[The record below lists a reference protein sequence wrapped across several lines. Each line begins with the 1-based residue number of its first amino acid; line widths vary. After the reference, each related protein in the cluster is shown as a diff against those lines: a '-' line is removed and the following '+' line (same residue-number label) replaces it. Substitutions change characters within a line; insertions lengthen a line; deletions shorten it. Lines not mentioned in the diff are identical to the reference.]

1 MMDSI
6 YGLEPPKVLNIY
18 IPLEKQNAPFPIM
31 IWIHGGG
38 LQGGT
43 GLEQYTDSTYL
54 TQPGSQE
61 WF

>member
-1 MMDSI
+1 
-6 YGLEPPKVLNIY
+6 
-18 IPLEKQNAPFPIM
+18 M

-61 WF
+61 S